1 MTPNR
6 RQELA
11 AQMLALY
18 ADAEERMLAIVARR
32 LAKGIEGPGWANH
45 KLEEVQQVR
54 AELQREVE
62 RLGIESKAIRTS
74 MLEQAW
80 DGAEEEFAREL
91 GLDIRSIPSSRL
103 LGIASIENEL
113 NDKFDALQSAILRQ
127 TDDQYRSIIGQVVA
141 VQATGAITTKQALQ
155 QALNELAAQ
164 WPGRVCLC
172 FTIPVL

>member
-32 LAKGIEGPGWANH
+32 LAKGIEEPGWASR

-62 RLGIESKAIRTS
+62 RLEKESKAMRTS

-91 GLDIRSIPSSRL
+91 GLDIHSIPSSRL
-103 LGIASIENEL
+103 LGIASIR
-113 NDKFDALQSAILRQ
+113 D
-127 TDDQYRSIIGQVVA
+127 
-141 VQATGAITTKQALQ
+141 
-155 QALNELAAQ
+155 
-164 WPGRVCLC
+164 
-172 FTIPVL
+172 